1 MVSLCRPKLLP
12 SGPRDVAA
20 KFAWIRVWLT
30 AFGFLALPACAL
42 NPLAGLPTD
51 RSVQPAGKVSR
62 PALTRALDAAAAQYP
77 AVLRG
82 ESGEARLA
90 YADAVGA
97 VVRELARARA
107 PREWKGG
114 WNLPGYTLRVPDV
127 PAARAGAPPIRLD
140 EWTAIEPLPVRGRG
154 ARPRAGVSLAG
165 VGVPVLLYRAW
176 SDDPRT
182 WRQGTSPNGAFRPA
196 TAVLELGPVPPGGG
210 PRVATLRLYSTRDVQ
225 ETVISGRR
233 LPLAWDFATPIE
245 RQLTRGIFGNIALFG
260 LFRPENNLRY
270 AGLFLADSWD
280 PTKIPVVFVHGLY
293 SDPRIWG
300 AAMTAVLDDLALR
313 EKYQLWFFV
322 YPTGLPVPASAAR
335 LRRSL
340 ENARNVLDPRLAGGM
355 RRTVLV
361 GHSMGGLLTRL
372 QVIDSGDDLWKAY
385 FRKPPGELRGISS
398 QTRETLIRAL
408 QFPRVPWVERSVF
421 ICTPHRGSSY
431 ADLGIVRLLTQI
443 IKVPVSLVKLATEML
458 TFDFDAVNPQLFQ
471 FNTLGGQGVATLSP
485 RHPFFPALA
494 RRPILVPYHS
504 IIGDRG
510 RGDTPNSSD
519 GVVPYSS
526 SHLDGARSETIV
538 PAPHSATAHPQT
550 VADILR
556 ILREHSAGKVERKIP
571 VRAERGPRPGP
582 PPVTGSFVP
591 RRSRAAQMISM
602 QSP

>member
-1 MVSLCRPKLLP
+1 MAFPRWLPPSHPLSLDGVNHLAWLRAWL
-12 SGPRDVAA
+12 AA
-20 KFAWIRVWLT
+20 FCL
-30 AFGFLALPACAL
+30 LALPACAL
-42 NPLAGLPTD
+42 NPLAGLPAD
-51 RSVQPAGKVSR
+51 RSVQPVGRVSR
-62 PALTRALDAAAAQYP
+62 PALTRALAAAAAQYP

-82 ESGEARLA
+82 DAGEARLA

-107 PREWKGG
+107 PREWDRG

-127 PAARAGAPPIRLD
+127 PAAQPGAPPIRLD
-140 EWTAIEPLPVRGRG
+140 EWTAIEPLPVRGRR
-154 ARPRAGVSLAG
+154 AEPRAGVSLAG

-196 TAVLELGPVPPGGG
+196 TAVLELGPVPPPGGG
-210 PRVATLRLYSTRDVQ
+210 PRVATLRFHSTRDVQ
-225 ETVISGRR
+225 ETTVSGRR
-233 LPLAWDFATPIE
+233 LPLAWDFATPVE
-245 RQLTRGIFGNIALFG
+245 RQLTRGVFGNIALLG

-293 SDPRIWG
+293 SDPRIWD
-300 AAMTAVLDDLALR
+300 AAMTAVLTDPVLR
-313 EKYQLWFFV
+313 KKYQLWFFV

-372 QVIDSGDDLWKAY
+372 QVIDSGDDLWRAY
-385 FRKPPGELRGISS
+385 FRKPPGELRGITA

-408 QFPRVPWVERSVF
+408 QFPRVPWVERSIF

-443 IKVPVSLVKLATEML
+443 IKVPVSLAKTATQIL
-458 TFDFDAVNPQLFQ
+458 TLDFDAVNPQLFQ

-494 RRPILVPYHS
+494 RRPIFGPYHS

-526 SHLDGARSETIV
+526 SHLDGARSEKIV
-538 PAPHSATAHPQT
+538 PAPHSATERPET
-550 VADILR
+550 VAELLR
-556 ILREHSAGKVERKIP
+556 VLREHAASGRPSA
-571 VRAERGPRPGP
+571 
-582 PPVTGSFVP
+582 P
-591 RRSRAAQMISM
+591 RRGREAQTISM